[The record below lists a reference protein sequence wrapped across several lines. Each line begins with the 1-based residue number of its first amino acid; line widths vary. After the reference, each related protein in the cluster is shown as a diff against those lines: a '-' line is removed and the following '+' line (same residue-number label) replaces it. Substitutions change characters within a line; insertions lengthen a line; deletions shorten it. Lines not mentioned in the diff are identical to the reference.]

1 MEDRARNRLLAVLFV
16 GVLMG
21 ALDIAIVGPALPAI
35 QRGFGVGNA
44 AIAWIF
50 NVYVLFNLMAT
61 PLMAKLSDRFGRRR
75 IYTLD
80 VALFGIGSLVVALS
94 PSLTVL
100 LVGRAIQATGAGGIF
115 PVASAVIGD
124 TFPAEKRGRALG
136 IIGAVFGLA
145 FLVGPL
151 LGGLLLQLSWHWLFL
166 INLPV
171 AAWLLVASQRL
182 VPDVRAADSSPF
194 DWAGVGTLSLLL
206 AGLALGLSR
215 LDSAALLSSLVSW
228 SVGPFL
234 LLALVLLPVFWSVER
249 RAADAVLRPRL
260 LASGQVRLVGLFAA
274 GAGLS
279 EAAMVFLPSLAVS
292 SLGVGEA
299 TASFMLLPL
308 VVALAI
314 GSPTA
319 GRVLDALGSRI
330 VVVAGLALTAAGLF
344 VFGAASTSL
353 AGFIVASAL
362 TGLGL
367 SALLG
372 APLRYILLR
381 EADEADRGASQGLLT
396 VFTSVGQL
404 VGGAL
409 VGAVAASSA
418 GGFPRALT
426 VLAVVM
432 AVMLVPSFGLAGRR
446 RERASVPEG
455 SGGAAN

>member
-1 MEDRARNRLLAVLFV
+1 MDERSRNRLLALLFV

-44 AIAWIF
+44 AIAWVF
-50 NVYVLFNLMAT
+50 NIYVLFNLMAT
-61 PLMAKLSDRFGRRR
+61 PLMAKLSDRFGRRGV
-75 IYTLD
+75 YTLD
-80 VALFGIGSLVVALS
+80 VALFAAGSLVVALS

-124 TFPAEKRGRALG
+124 TFPEEKRGRALG

-166 INLPV
+166 VNLPV
-171 AAWLLVASQRL
+171 SAWLIVASQRL
-182 VPDVRAADSSPF
+182 VPNERAAGTPPF
-194 DWAGVGTLSLLL
+194 DWTGVSVLSLML

-215 LDSAALLSSLVSW
+215 VDSSALLPSLLSW
-228 SVGPFL
+228 QVGPFL
-234 LLALVLLPVFWSVER
+234 LAAVLLIPLFGWVER
-249 RAADAVLRPRL
+249 RAPDPVLRPTL
-260 LASGQVRLVGLFAA
+260 LAATQVRLVGLFAA

-308 VVALAI
+308 VLALAV

-319 GRVLDALGSRI
+319 GRVLDALGSRV

-344 VFGAASTSL
+344 VFGAASSSL
-353 AGFIVASAL
+353 AGFVVGSVL

-381 EADEADRGASQGLLT
+381 EASEADRGASQGLLT
-396 VFTSVGQL
+396 VFTSIGQL

-409 VGAVAASSA
+409 VGAVAASAS
-418 GGFPRALT
+418 GGYPPALT

-432 AVMLVPSFGLAGRR
+432 AVLVVPAFALKGRR
-446 RERASVPEG
+446 RERVADPQGSDAAS
-455 SGGAAN
+455 N